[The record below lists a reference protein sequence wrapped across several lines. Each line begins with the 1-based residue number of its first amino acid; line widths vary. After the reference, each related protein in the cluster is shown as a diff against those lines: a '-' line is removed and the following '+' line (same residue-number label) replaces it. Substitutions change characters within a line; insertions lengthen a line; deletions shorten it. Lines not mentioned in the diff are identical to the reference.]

1 MSIIGLCG
9 NKGSGK
15 DTIADYLIENY
26 NFKKLA
32 FADFIKNALK
42 KLFDWDDDTF
52 NHENKEKKDEYWDI
66 TPREMCQQLGTE
78 FLRIHCKDIISTKF
92 KLPNGEIYHSTY
104 HIKRINQEVIKIL
117 NQNPNTKI
125 VFSDVRFQDEL
136 DYIKKLDG
144 IIIRINRPNNKQN
157 KFNNHLS
164 EQCIDILNNIDIEIE
179 NNLTIQDL
187 NNKVNSIIE
196 TL

>member
-15 DTIADYLIENY
+15 DTIADFLIEKY
-26 NFKKLA
+26 NFKKIA
-32 FADFIKNALK
+32 FADFIKSALK
-42 KLFDWDDDTF
+42 QLFDWNDDTF
-52 NHENKEKKDEYWDI
+52 TQENKEKKDDYWDI

-92 KLPNGEIYHSTY
+92 NLPNGEIYHSTY

-117 NQNPNTKI
+117 SQNPNTKF
-125 VFSDVRFQDEL
+125 VFSDIRFQDEL
-136 DYIKKLDG
+136 DYIKKLNG
-144 IIIRINRPNNKQN
+144 IIIKINRPDNKQN